1 MGLFTHRELLSG
13 TMLDGVFRYDLT
25 LPQFSEQGTWTVE
38 YFLLVDQVGNTD
50 RQYQGDLTAAGMP
63 TTFTVTG

>member
-50 RQYQGDLTAAGMP
+50 RLYQGDLTAAGMP